1 MKRVEKTCC
10 EDLATAR
17 RCWTLRS
24 WFVGAWVVGS
34 FSAGAIESAAAAT
47 PSTTTA
53 TKPARSYAELLAASE
68 PADWRVPDPDN
79 TLYMELPAGRV
90 VIEISAAYAP
100 GHAANIRALAREGYF
115 DGLAIIR
122 SQDNYV
128 AQWGDPD
135 EKNPRAMKQGKAS
148 LAPEFTRPID
158 KKLAFTRLPDI
169 DGYAPQVGFSNGFPV
184 GRNPQTGR
192 TWLTHC
198 YGMVGAA
205 RGNEDTSGSGA
216 GLYAITGH
224 APRQLDRNI
233 TLLGRVVQGM
243 PLLSSLPRGTG
254 ALGFYEKAEQRVP
267 VISVRMAADVPPSER
282 TPLEIIRTDTPLFK
296 SLVETLRNRGGTWYK
311 VPAGHIELCNVPIAV
326 RPIGLPAK

>member
-1 MKRVEKTCC
+1 MKLVDK
-10 EDLATAR
+10 A
-17 RCWTLRS
+17 CWNDSESGCLPWAFRS
-24 WFVGAWVVGS
+24 WFVGALITGS
-34 FSAGAIESAAAAT
+34 ASAMAIEAAKSTPIAT
-47 PSTTTA
+47 
-53 TKPARSYAELLAASE
+53 PARSYAELLAASM
-68 PADWRVPDPDN
+68 PSDWRSLDPDN
-79 TLYMELPAGRV
+79 TLYMDLPSGRV

-100 GHAANIRALAREGYF
+100 GHAANIRLLAREGYF

-192 TWLTHC
+192 TWLAHC

-267 VISVRMAADVPPSER
+267 IISVRMAADVPSAER
-282 TPLEIIRTDTPLFK
+282 TPLEVIRTDTPLFK

-326 RPIGLPAK
+326 RPAGLPAK